1 VLPKAW
7 AKFLRELPF
16 KVSNIQ
22 SNDVYK
28 FWPIAKVKSSSMDS
42 FCKDLL
48 QNVIENLDIK
58 DHVFK
63 GPFLSNTIGTVSN
76 FSADSYDMS
85 SFKEP
90 EFYWLSLKWLF
101 ERWVW

>member
-7 AKFLRELPF
+7 ANFLRELPF

-22 SNDVYK
+22 SDNVYK
-28 FWPIAKVKSSSMDS
+28 FWPIAIKKAKSSSMNS

-63 GPFLSNTIGTVSN
+63 GPFYQIPLEQYLIFQQIHMMRLHLKNLSFIGFHFPMVI
-76 FSADSYDMS
+76 
-85 SFKEP
+85 
-90 EFYWLSLKWLF
+90 
-101 ERWVW
+101 